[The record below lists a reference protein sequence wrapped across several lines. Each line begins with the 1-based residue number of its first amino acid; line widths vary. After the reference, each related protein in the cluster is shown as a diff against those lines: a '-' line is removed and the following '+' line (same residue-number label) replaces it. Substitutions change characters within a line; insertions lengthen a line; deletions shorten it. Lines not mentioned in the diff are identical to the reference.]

1 MLGLVGG
8 QTGKIEAVGGIER
21 LGPALTDEPLSGFL
35 QRESVLATA
44 RRASGEEYGR
54 EQEQAD
60 DNLQCGHVG
69 ASFRVARGL
78 RAPLNQA

>member
-60 DNLQCGHVG
+60 DNLQCGHEW
-69 ASFRVARGL
+69 APPSEL
-78 RAPLNQA
+78 REDYAPP